1 MRSELFSAE
10 NLEKE
15 SNQPGLRLQNSKL
28 LKAELNGEFMARVG
42 SMVAYQ
48 GQVQFEALGS
58 GGIGKFLKQKL
69 TGEGVP
75 LMKISGRGDVFLAEN
90 AADIHIIDL
99 EPGDALSINGAN
111 VLAFDSTLNY
121 DIKMVQGVGMMSNA
135 GLFNCVFS
143 GYGRI
148 AVTTKGTPVV
158 LSVDQPTYVDP
169 QAAICWSANLQT
181 GYHRAEQMG
190 LGTLLGRSTGERFTM
205 SFAQPGLRGRAAVRG
220 APRRPRR
227 RRGTGSA
234 AAGRHPRQPA
244 RLTEDTPRFCPAGQ
258 NLARRGAERSLPG
271 RACRNEGGRV
281 SRVGRSEGGT
291 ARRRCRRSPRP

>member
-1 MRSELFSAE
+1 MRSELFSKD

-15 SNQPGLRLQNSKL
+15 SAQPGLRLQNSKL
-28 LKAELNGEFMARVG
+28 LKAELNGEFLARQG

-75 LMKISGRGDVFLAEN
+75 LMRVRGQGDVFLAER
-90 AADIHIIDL
+90 AADIHLIDL
-99 EPGDALSINGAN
+99 EQGDALSINGAN
-111 VLAFDSTLNY
+111 VLAFDSTLQY
-121 DIKMVQGVGMMSNA
+121 DIRMTSGGAGMMSNA

-181 GYHRAEQMG
+181 GFHRAEQLG
-190 LGTLLGRSTGERFTM
+190 LGTLIGRTTGERFTM
-205 SFAQPGLRGRAAVRG
+205 SFAGQGFVVVQPSEESSHGLAGAA
-220 APRRPRR
+220 
-227 RRGTGSA
+227 
-234 AAGRHPRQPA
+234 Q
-244 RLTEDTPRFCPAGQ
+244 GQ
-258 NLARRGAERSLPG
+258 QQGGGGLLGNLLG
-271 RACRNEGGRV
+271 N
-281 SRVGRSEGGT
+281 
-291 ARRRCRRSPRP
+291 

>member
-1 MRSELFSAE
+1 MRSALFSAE

-15 SNQPGLRLQNSKL
+15 SAQPGMRLQNSKM
-28 LKAELNGEFMARVG
+28 LKIELNGECMARTG
-42 SMVAYQ
+42 AMVAYQ

-75 LMKISGRGDVFLAEN
+75 LMKVSGRGDVFLAEN
-90 AADIHIIDL
+90 AADIHIIDI

-111 VLAFDSTLNY
+111 VLAFDASLNY
-121 DIKMVQGVGMMSNA
+121 DIKMVGGAGMMSNA

-143 GYGRI
+143 GYCRI

-181 GYHRAEQMG
+181 GYHRADQLG
-190 LGTLLGRSTGERFTM
+190 IGTLLGRTTGERFTM
-205 SFAQPGLRGRAAVRG
+205 SFAGQGFVVVQPSEEFIGIG
-220 APRRPRR
+220 
-227 RRGTGSA
+227 
-234 AAGRHPRQPA
+234 
-244 RLTEDTPRFCPAGQ
+244 AGQ
-258 NLARRGAERSLPG
+258 QQQSQ
-271 RACRNEGGRV
+271 
-281 SRVGRSEGGT
+281 
-291 ARRRCRRSPRP
+291 